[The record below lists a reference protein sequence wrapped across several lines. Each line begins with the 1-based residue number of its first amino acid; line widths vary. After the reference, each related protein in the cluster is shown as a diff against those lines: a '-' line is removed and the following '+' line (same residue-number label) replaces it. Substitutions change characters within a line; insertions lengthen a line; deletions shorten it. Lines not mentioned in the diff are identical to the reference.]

1 MAEKRCWTWKGRVKQ
16 GNQNNIKYCIF
27 LFHSGSLVCGCL
39 QPIPR
44 LRFAPKSVWAQFL
57 VANRLPALP
66 SQPALSCRFQQL
78 RVWREENVSPRG
90 RAPHSWTIAQES
102 TQRALVSSTIGFAF
116 LMKIFISH
124 FIICCFFIPN
134 SFCAK
139 PIFCLGKKNVHKFDL
154 NAGFNNPLLYPMCRH
169 TQALHTY
176 RINLSP
182 FTKDFRVW
190 GAPIET

>member
-1 MAEKRCWTWKGRVKQ
+1 MLNMEVVGQARKWKQDQILQIPICLGSQASGR
-16 GNQNNIKYCIF
+16 
-27 LFHSGSLVCGCL
+27 LFPTSW
-39 QPIPR
+39 
-44 LRFAPKSVWAQFL
+44 LRFVPKSVGAQFL
-57 VANRLPALP
+57 VVNRLPALP
-66 SQPALSCRFQQL
+66 SQPALSCRFPQL
-78 RVWREENVSPRG
+78 MIWREENDSPCG
-90 RAPHSWTIAQES
+90 RPPHSPTIAQES
-102 TQRALVSSTIGFAF
+102 TQRALVSSTVGFAF
-116 LMKIFISH
+116 LMKILISH
-124 FIICCFFIPN
+124 FITCCFFIPH

-139 PIFCLGKKNVHKFDL
+139 SIFCHGQKNAHKFCL